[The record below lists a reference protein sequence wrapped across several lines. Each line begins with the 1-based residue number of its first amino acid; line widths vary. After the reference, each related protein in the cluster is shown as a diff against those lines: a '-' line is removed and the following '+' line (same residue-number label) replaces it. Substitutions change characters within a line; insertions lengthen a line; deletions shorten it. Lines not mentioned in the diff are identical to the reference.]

1 MAVEIGTL
9 VLKGRFGPTRPQ
21 DEAPREDLHEALDAL
36 RQDILR
42 EMDEKLDQAARRA
55 WER

>member
-9 VLKGRFGPTRPQ
+9 VLKGRFGPARDESTAPQ
-21 DEAPREDLHEALDAL
+21 HDMEEALEML
-36 RQDILR
+36 RREILR
-42 EMDEKLDQAARRA
+42 DVDDKLQQAARRA

>member
-9 VLKGRFGPTRPQ
+9 VLKGRFGPAHREE
-21 DEAPREDLHEALDAL
+21 EAPREDLREALEVL
-36 RQDILR
+36 RQELLR
-42 EMDEKLDQAARRA
+42 EMDDKLDEAARRA

>member
-9 VLKGRFGPTRPQ
+9 VLKGRFGPARSDTPTPRDGM
-21 DEAPREDLHEALDAL
+21 DEALEML
-36 RQDILR
+36 RQELLR
-42 EMDEKLDQAARRA
+42 EMDEKLDEAARRA

>member
-9 VLKGRFGPTRPQ
+9 VLKGRFGPARSDTP
-21 DEAPREDLHEALDAL
+21 APREEFDKALESL
-36 RQDILR
+36 RQELLR
-42 EMDEKLDQAARRA
+42 EMDEKLDAAARSA

>member
-9 VLKGRFGPTRPQ
+9 VLKGRFGPARDDPSG
-21 DEAPREDLHEALDAL
+21 PREDLEEVLEAL
-36 RQDILR
+36 RQDLLR
-42 EMDEKLDQAARRA
+42 EMDEKLDEAERRA

>member
-9 VLKGRFGPTRPQ
+9 VLKGRFGPAGRS
-21 DEAPREDLHEALDAL
+21 EADTSASMEEALELL
-36 RQDILR
+36 RQEMLR
-42 EMDEKLDQAARRA
+42 EMDDKLEEAARRA

>member
-9 VLKGRFGPTRPQ
+9 VLKGRFGPARS
-21 DEAPREDLHEALDAL
+21 EAPAPQENVSEALEIL
-36 RQDILR
+36 RQDLLR
-42 EMDEKLDQAARRA
+42 EMDEKLDEAARRA